1 MERKRFEGQ
10 RHARRH
16 LRGDWMDTRPMQL
29 FANTNTGTMLSDILS
44 NLIETGTYYIPGF
57 EPNVVEPALAPKR
70 PELDDS
76 TFKISEPRYAS
87 NELAIMES
95 ELTRVQALF
104 IFEPG
109 LKKAL
114 QDTVDTFNKAHNP
127 SGIPWKG
134 QKRPNEE
141 TVASLESGSRG
152 VSLPPCSKALQE
164 LESEG
169 AYVFVNVTIA

>member
-1 MERKRFEGQ
+1 
-10 RHARRH
+10 
-16 LRGDWMDTRPMQL
+16 
-29 FANTNTGTMLSDILS
+29 MLSDILS
-44 NLIETGTYYIPGF
+44 NLIETGTYSIPGF
-57 EPNVVEPALAPKR
+57 EPHVVEPVSVQKR

-76 TFKISEPRYAS
+76 TFEISKPRYSS

-95 ELTRVQALF
+95 ELTRAQALF
-104 IFEPG
+104 SLGPG

-127 SGIPWKG
+127 SGIPWKE
-134 QKRPNEE
+134 QKRPNED

-152 VSLPPCSKALQE
+152 VFLPPCSKTLQE

-169 AYVFVNVTIA
+169 AYVFVSVSNPRVNMNFKVIMAKDGSNLYLICE